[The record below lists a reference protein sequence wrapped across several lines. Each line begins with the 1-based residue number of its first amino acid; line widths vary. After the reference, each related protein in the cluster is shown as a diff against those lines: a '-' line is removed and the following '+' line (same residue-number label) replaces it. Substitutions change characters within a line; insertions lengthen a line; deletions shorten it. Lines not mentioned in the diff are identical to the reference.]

1 MKNYF
6 TPVEFAKLFG
16 IDKQTLIYYDN
27 RGIFSPRHKNEKGY
41 RFYGSDQIL
50 YFSTIVALR
59 NLDIHGEQLRQYTDE
74 PTKERLTLMLQ
85 DRIEEYEQQIQSLQQ
100 KTIALKQVMLTLG
113 ENLQQKAGKI
123 MLIPRPRIY
132 YQQSLKQQSK
142 SLTGSLKEALLNSHL
157 IFKE

>member
-74 PTKERLTLMLQ
+74 PTQGTP
-85 DRIEEYEQQIQSLQQ
+85 DFD
-100 KTIALKQVMLTLG
+100 A
-113 ENLQQKAGKI
+113 
-123 MLIPRPRIY
+123 
-132 YQQSLKQQSK
+132 
-142 SLTGSLKEALLNSHL
+142 TGQN
-157 IFKE
+157 